1 MFVIFFDNSCP
12 ASKELFNVS
21 SKTYD
26 PFAAPNVVSFCFD
39 IPGTNASI
47 SSLNFVLFPDCE
59 ARWIVGV
66 QKPETH
72 IQSHFIFST
81 VPSCS
86 LSSEILAI
94 SADFTFLYPWAATT
108 T

>member
-1 MFVIFFDNSCP
+1 M
-12 ASKELFNVS
+12 
-21 SKTYD
+21 
-26 PFAAPNVVSFCFD
+26 
-39 IPGTNASI
+39 
-47 SSLNFVLFPDCE
+47 
-59 ARWIVGV
+59 VGV

-72 IQSHFIFST
+72 IQSHFIFSV

-86 LSSEILAI
+86 LSSEIFEI